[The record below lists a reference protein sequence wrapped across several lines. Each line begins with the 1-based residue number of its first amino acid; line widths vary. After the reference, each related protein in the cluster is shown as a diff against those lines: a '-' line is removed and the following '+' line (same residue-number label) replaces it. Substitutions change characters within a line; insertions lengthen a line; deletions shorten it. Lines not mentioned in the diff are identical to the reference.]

1 MAKVEFGW
9 SMPAGN
15 GNIDRDAYL
24 RAIAKGLEIIPGS
37 FDSAWLSD
45 HLQFGTDDVLECWT
59 ELTYLA
65 AKHPQLKFGHIVLCQ
80 LFRNPA
86 LLAKMAA
93 TFQYMSRGRLILG
106 MGAGWNEEECLA
118 YNIYFP
124 PADVRLEE
132 LEEALVIINALWRQ
146 DDVTFIGN
154 HHQVQHAYCR
164 PRPDPIPPLMVAG
177 FQPKTLQL
185 TARYADW
192 WNIMGADLDL
202 AKKHIANCERA
213 CAEVGRNP
221 ATLRRTLHA
230 TCLCAPK
237 ESIVH
242 ELTAN
247 STIATEHEFIGT
259 PKQVIDQI
267 RPFID
272 IGIDYFILHC
282 EGFPNLITLE
292 TLANDV
298 IPYLSH

>member
-1 MAKVEFGW
+1 MAQVEFGW

-15 GNIDRDAYL
+15 GAIDREAYR
-24 RAIAKGLEIIPGS
+24 RAITKGLEIIPGA

-45 HLQFGTDDVLECWT
+45 HLQSGSDDVLESWT
-59 ELTYLA
+59 ALTYLA
-65 AKHPQLKFGHIVLCQ
+65 ARHPELKFGHIVLCQ

-93 TFQYMSRGRLILG
+93 TFQYMSRGQLILG
-106 MGAGWNEEECLA
+106 MGAGWNEAECQA
-118 YNIYFP
+118 YNIDFP
-124 PADVRLEE
+124 PAGARVEE
-132 LEEALVIINALWRQ
+132 LEEALVIIKTLWQQ
-146 DDVTFIGN
+146 DDVTFLGK
-154 HHQVQHAYCR
+154 HHQVKHAYCR
-164 PRPDPIPPLMVAG
+164 PRPTPVPPVMVAG
-177 FQPKTLQL
+177 SRPKMLQL

-192 WNIMGADLDL
+192 WNVMGADLD
-202 AKKHIANCERA
+202 AVKQHITNCERA

-230 TCLCAPK
+230 TCLCAPR

-242 ELTAN
+242 ELTA
-247 STIATEHEFIGT
+247 SSKAGAVHEFIGT
-259 PKQVIDQI
+259 PKQVIDQM

-272 IGIDYFILHC
+272 IGIDYFILYC

-298 IPYLSH
+298 IPHLSH